1 MSILSVENLGLAI
14 GTKSILKNISF
25 KLHKG
30 RITGLVGESGSGKSL
45 TALAMMQLL
54 PRGSRT
60 TGSIKFDGAELLDA
74 NEEAMCAL
82 RGDDIG
88 MVFQEPM
95 TALNPL
101 KSIGEQVAEGIRIH
115 SGASEEEVQKRTRA
129 ILDRVGLP
137 FEKHPLSRFP
147 HELSGG
153 QRQRVVIAMACAMK
167 PKLLIADEPTTALD
181 VIVQARILDLLKEL
195 VEENDMALLLIS
207 HDLGVVAELS
217 DDIVIMRKGEMIE
230 QGDAIRVLR
239 QRAHP
244 YTAQLAEAST
254 HQPIKNQNRKID
266 QHSEPMVKVDN
277 LVCEYPG
284 KRVSLFGK
292 GVPFRAVDNV
302 SWKMQKGEILGL
314 VGESGCG
321 KSTLSRTLLGLM
333 QPAAGQIF
341 FEGQLIG
348 SPDGIQREAIVEF
361 VQAVFQDP
369 YSSFNPRHTAE
380 RLVGEPLF
388 LRHAMQRSQKRELV
402 VKALEDV
409 GLAASDLAKYPHEFS
424 GGQRQR
430 LAIARAIVNSPKL
443 IIADEPVSALDVSI
457 RAQILDLIIELR
469 ERLGL
474 AWLFVSHDLS
484 VVQTICDNVMI
495 MKAGKIVEKGS
506 VVSVYSKPAHTYTS
520 ELIEAAPNLARAIE
534 LRMKENAR

>member
-1 MSILSVENLGLAI
+1 ML
-14 GTKSILKNISF
+14 
-25 KLHKG
+25 
-30 RITGLVGESGSGKSL
+30 
-45 TALAMMQLL
+45 
-54 PRGSRT
+54 
-60 TGSIKFDGAELLDA
+60 
-74 NEEAMCAL
+74 
-82 RGDDIG
+82 
-88 MVFQEPM
+88 
-95 TALNPL
+95 
-101 KSIGEQVAEGIRIH
+101 
-115 SGASEEEVQKRTRA
+115 
-129 ILDRVGLP
+129 
-137 FEKHPLSRFP
+137 
-147 HELSGG
+147 
-153 QRQRVVIAMACAMK
+153 
-167 PKLLIADEPTTALD
+167 
-181 VIVQARILDLLKEL
+181 
-195 VEENDMALLLIS
+195 
-207 HDLGVVAELS
+207 
-217 DDIVIMRKGEMIE
+217 
-230 QGDAIRVLR
+230 
-239 QRAHP
+239 
-244 YTAQLAEAST
+244 
-254 HQPIKNQNRKID
+254 
-266 QHSEPMVKVDN
+266 
-277 LVCEYPG
+277 
-284 KRVSLFGK
+284 SLFGK
-292 GVPFRAVDNV
+292 AVPFRAVDNV

-333 QPAAGQIF
+333 KPAAGQIF

-348 SPDGIQREAIVEF
+348 SPDLVRREAIVEF

-388 LRHAMQRSQKRELV
+388 LRHGMQKSQKRELV

-495 MKAGKIVEKGS
+495 MKAGRDCGKRERGLSLFQTGTRLYLGVDRS
-506 VVSVYSKPAHTYTS
+506 RSKSCKSDRTTNEGKRP
-520 ELIEAAPNLARAIE
+520 LAPSTE
-534 LRMKENAR
+534 